1 MFFSQCMLEHHQEL
15 THTHTH
21 KIKGLSTFHFQF
33 NQVKN
38 GQTANIYASAH
49 GTDPRRVKD
58 LLLYYGGYKGK
69 GNFLQT
75 QYRTPQIL
83 HTSNKGNP

>member
-15 THTHTH
+15 THTH
-21 KIKGLSTFHFQF
+21 KYKMKGLSTLHFQL
-33 NQVKN
+33 NQMKN
-38 GQTANIYASAH
+38 GQTANICLCTRDQSQKGKGSAIILW
-49 GTDPRRVKD
+49 GPQ
-58 LLLYYGGYKGK
+58 GK

-75 QYRTPQIL
+75 QYRTAQIM